1 MRKGTIQGLILLVL
15 FSIMLIACA
24 VLRTKDG
31 GVPESH
37 PIPLEMNRPQCTE
50 CHDKTDE
57 SFPYVKFNHDVFYVE
72 NHRGPALT
80 SKSTCYMC
88 HRDRFC
94 AECHGGRLELKPSIR
109 KPADVDRR
117 MPHRG
122 DYLARHQI
130 EGRVNP
136 VSCYRCHGNPE
147 SAERCVK
154 CHGK

>member
-1 MRKGTIQGLILLVL
+1 MRKGAIQGLILLVL
-15 FSIMLIACA
+15 FSIVLVACA
-24 VLRTKDG
+24 VLRVKDG

-37 PIPLEMNRPQCTE
+37 PIPLEVNRPQCTD

-57 SFPYVKFNHDVFYVE
+57 NFPYIKFNHDVFYLE
-72 NHRGPALT
+72 NHRVSALT

-88 HRDRFC
+88 HGERFC
-94 AECHGGRLELKPSIR
+94 AECHGGRLELKPSLR

-147 SAERCVK
+147 TAERCVK